1 MDKRRIAILG
11 STGSIGRQTLDVI
24 REHRDLFE
32 VEMLTCKGS
41 WELMASQAKEFD
53 ANNAVICDETK
64 YKDLADALDGTD
76 TKVFAGM
83 KSVCDLVTS
92 DRVDIVVAA
101 MVGVSGLAPTTRRPS
116 GLPARS

>member
-41 WELMASQAKEFD
+41 WELIINIFWDYFLLML
-53 ANNAVICDETK
+53 VI
-64 YKDLADALDGTD
+64 
-76 TKVFAGM
+76 
-83 KSVCDLVTS
+83 S
-92 DRVDIVVAA
+92 
-101 MVGVSGLAPTTRRPS
+101 
-116 GLPARS
+116 

>member
-53 ANNAVICDETK
+53 ANNAVICDETSTRT
-64 YKDLADALDGTD
+64 LRTRWTAL
-76 TKVFAGM
+76 
-83 KSVCDLVTS
+83 
-92 DRVDIVVAA
+92 
-101 MVGVSGLAPTTRRPS
+101 TRRCS
-116 GLPARS
+116 RE